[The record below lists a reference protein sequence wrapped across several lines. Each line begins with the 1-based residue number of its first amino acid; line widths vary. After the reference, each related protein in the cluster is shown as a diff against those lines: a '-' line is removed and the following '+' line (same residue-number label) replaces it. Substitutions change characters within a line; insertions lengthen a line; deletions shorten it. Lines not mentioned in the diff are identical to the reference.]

1 VSSFIRW
8 LLGNLSVLILSFILA
23 LIVWVSSVTASDP
36 NVERTRTAPIEVM
49 GQEPD
54 TLMVGSIPTQA
65 RVTVRTPNSVW
76 NRMASVDNAVQTWI
90 DLTGLGAG
98 THEVPVQLYIS
109 EVFRPVRLISL
120 NPETV
125 TVTLEELV
133 STDFVVQLEVNGEP
147 AVGYQAGV
155 AAKRPS
161 VVTVTGSES
170 LVSQVV
176 AVSTTLDISDANETI
191 RADLPLQAIDAE
203 GEIVDDVTITPDSVE
218 VVQPITLLGGYR
230 NMVVKVVTIGRVAVG
245 YKMTNVSVSPPNV
258 VVFSTDPQVV
268 NDLPSFIET
277 EPIDITGADDD
288 IEALLSLVLPEGV
301 SVVGDDKVLVQ
312 VNIAAIE
319 GSITISLPVTVIGLL
334 PTYSAQVSPD
344 TVDVILS
351 GPIPELDAITPTDI
365 RAVVNVEELEFGT
378 YQVEVDV
385 NVLLEGVWVE
395 TVLPATVEV
404 TIGLAMTP
412 TPTPTLTPT
421 PEVTTTPEVT
431 STPES

>member
-1 VSSFIRW
+1 MSSFVRW

-36 NVERTRTAPIEVM
+36 NVERTRTSPIEVM

-54 TLMVGSIPTQA
+54 TLMEGSIPTQA

-76 NRMASVDNAVQTWI
+76 NRMASIDNAVQTWI

-98 THEVPVQLYIS
+98 THEVPVQIYIS

-133 STDFVVQLEVNGEP
+133 STDFVVQMEVTGEP

-155 AAKRPS
+155 AAKKPS

-176 AVSTTLDISDANETI
+176 SVSTTLDISDANETI

-203 GEIVDDVTITPDSVE
+203 GEIVSDVTITPDSVE

-230 NMVVKVVTIGRVAVG
+230 NMVVKVVTVGRVAVG

-334 PTYSAQVSPD
+334 PTYAAQVSPD

-351 GPIPELDAITPTDI
+351 GPIPELDAITATDI
-365 RAVVNVEELEFGT
+365 RAVVNVEGLEIGT

-412 TPTPTLTPT
+412 TPTQTLTPT
-421 PEVTTTPEVT
+421 PEVTP
-431 STPES
+431 TPES

>member
-1 VSSFIRW
+1 MSSFVRW

-36 NVERTRTAPIEVM
+36 NVERTRTTPIEVM
-49 GQEPD
+49 GQEPN
-54 TLMVGSIPTQA
+54 TLMEGSIPTQA

-76 NRMASVDNAVQTWI
+76 NRMASVENAVQTWI

-98 THEVPVQLYIS
+98 THDVPVQIYIS

-133 STDFVVQLEVNGEP
+133 STDFVVQLQVTGEP

-155 AAKRPS
+155 AAKKPS

-170 LVSQVV
+170 LVLQVAAV
-176 AVSTTLDISDANETI
+176 ATNLDISDANETI
-191 RADLPLQAIDAE
+191 RANLPLQAIDAE
-203 GEIVDDVTITPDSVE
+203 GEIVSDVTITPDSVE

-230 NMVVKVVTIGRVAVG
+230 NMVVKVVTVGRVAVG

-301 SVVGDDKVLVQ
+301 SIVGDDRVLVQ

-351 GPIPELDAITPTDI
+351 GPIPELDAITATDI
-365 RAVVNVEELEFGT
+365 RAVVNVEGLEIGT

-412 TPTPTLTPT
+412 TPTQTFTPT
-421 PEVTTTPEVT
+421 PEVTP
-431 STPES
+431 TPES

>member
-1 VSSFIRW
+1 VSSFVRW

-36 NVERTRTAPIEVM
+36 NVERTRTTPIEVM

-54 TLMVGSIPTQA
+54 TLMEGSIPTQA

-98 THEVPVQLYIS
+98 THEVPVQIYIS

-133 STDFVVQLEVNGEP
+133 STDFVVQLEVTGEP

-155 AAKRPS
+155 AAKKPS

-170 LVSQVV
+170 LVSQVAAV
-176 AVSTTLDISDANETI
+176 ATTLDISDANETI
-191 RADLPLQAIDAE
+191 RANLPLQTIDAE
-203 GEIVDDVTITPDSVE
+203 GEIVSDVTITPDSVE

-230 NMVVKVVTIGRVAVG
+230 NMVVKVVTVGRVAVG

-301 SVVGDDKVLVQ
+301 SIVGDDRVLVQ

-351 GPIPELDAITPTDI
+351 GPIPELDAITATDI
-365 RAVVNVEELEFGT
+365 RAVVNVEGLEIGT

-412 TPTPTLTPT
+412 TPTQTLTP
-421 PEVTTTPEVT
+421 TPEVT

>member
-1 VSSFIRW
+1 MSSFIRW

-36 NVERTRTAPIEVM
+36 NVERTRTVPIEVM
-49 GQEPD
+49 GQETD
-54 TLMVGSIPTQA
+54 TLMVGNIPTQA

-191 RADLPLQAIDAE
+191 RADLPLQAVDAE

-365 RAVVNVEELEFGT
+365 RAVVNVEEIEFGT

>member
-36 NVERTRTAPIEVM
+36 NIERTRTAPIEVM

-365 RAVVNVEELEFGT
+365 RAVVNVEEFEFGT

>member
-1 VSSFIRW
+1 VSSFVRW
-8 LLGNLSVLILSFILA
+8 FAGNLSALILSFILA
-23 LIVWVSSVTASDP
+23 LVVWISAVTASDP
-36 NVERTRTAPIEVM
+36 NVELTRTVPIEVV

-65 RVTVRTPNSVW
+65 RVTMRAPNSVW
-76 NRMASVDNAVQTWI
+76 DRMASVENAVRTWI

-98 THEVPVQLYIS
+98 THVVPVQIHIS
-109 EVFRPVRLISL
+109 EVFKPMRLISL

-133 STDFVVQLEVNGEP
+133 SVDFVVQVQVTGEL

-155 AAKRPS
+155 AARKPS
-161 VVTVTGSES
+161 VVTVTGPES
-170 LVSQVV
+170 LVAQVV
-176 AVSTTLDISDANETI
+176 AVVTTLDISDADETI
-191 RADLPLQAIDAE
+191 SVNLPLQAVDAQ
-203 GEIVDDVTITPDSVE
+203 GEIVAGVTITPDTIE
-218 VVQPITLLGGYR
+218 VTQPITLLGGYR

-268 NDLPSFIET
+268 NNLPSYIET
-277 EPIDITGADDD
+277 EPLDITGADDD

-301 SVVGDDKVLVQ
+301 SIVGDDKVLVQ
-312 VNIAAIE
+312 VNIAAID
-319 GSITISLPVTVIGLL
+319 GSITISLPVTIIGLL
-334 PTYSAQVSPD
+334 PTYSAEVSPD

-365 RAVVNVEELEFGT
+365 RAVVDVNGLEIGT
-378 YQVEVDV
+378 YQLEVDV
-385 NVLLEGVWVE
+385 DVLLEGVWVE

-404 TIGLAMTP
+404 TIGLASTP

-421 PEVTTTPEVT
+421 PEVTLTPEA
-431 STPES
+431 

>member
-1 VSSFIRW
+1 MSSFVRW

-36 NVERTRTAPIEVM
+36 NVERTRTTPIEVM

-54 TLMVGSIPTQA
+54 TLMEGSIPTQA

-76 NRMASVDNAVQTWI
+76 NRMASIDNAVQTWI

-98 THEVPVQLYIS
+98 THEVPVQIYIS

-133 STDFVVQLEVNGEP
+133 STDFVVQMEVTGEP

-155 AAKRPS
+155 AAKKPS

-176 AVSTTLDISDANETI
+176 SVSTTLDISDANETI

-203 GEIVDDVTITPDSVE
+203 GEIVSDVTITPDSVE

-230 NMVVKVVTIGRVAVG
+230 NMVVKVVTVGRVAVG

-334 PTYSAQVSPD
+334 PTYAAQVSPD

-351 GPIPELDAITPTDI
+351 GPIPELDAITATDI
-365 RAVVNVEELEFGT
+365 RAVVNVEGLEIGT

-412 TPTPTLTPT
+412 TPTQTLTPT
-421 PEVTTTPEVT
+421 PEVTP
-431 STPES
+431 TPES

>member
-1 VSSFIRW
+1 
-8 LLGNLSVLILSFILA
+8 
-23 LIVWVSSVTASDP
+23 
-36 NVERTRTAPIEVM
+36 
-49 GQEPD
+49 
-54 TLMVGSIPTQA
+54 
-65 RVTVRTPNSVW
+65 
-76 NRMASVDNAVQTWI
+76 
-90 DLTGLGAG
+90 
-98 THEVPVQLYIS
+98 
-109 EVFRPVRLISL
+109 
-120 NPETV
+120 
-125 TVTLEELV
+125 
-133 STDFVVQLEVNGEP
+133 
-147 AVGYQAGV
+147 
-155 AAKRPS
+155 
-161 VVTVTGSES
+161 
-170 LVSQVV
+170 
-176 AVSTTLDISDANETI
+176 LDISDANETI

>member
-1 VSSFIRW
+1 VSSFVRW

-36 NVERTRTAPIEVM
+36 NVERTRTTPIEVM
-49 GQEPD
+49 GQEPN
-54 TLMVGSIPTQA
+54 TLMEGSIPTQA

-76 NRMASVDNAVQTWI
+76 NRMASVENAVQTWI

-98 THEVPVQLYIS
+98 THDVPVQIYIS

-133 STDFVVQLEVNGEP
+133 STDFVVQLQVTGEP

-155 AAKRPS
+155 AAKKPS

-170 LVSQVV
+170 LVLQVAAV
-176 AVSTTLDISDANETI
+176 ATNLDISDANETI
-191 RADLPLQAIDAE
+191 RANLPLQAIDAE
-203 GEIVDDVTITPDSVE
+203 GEIVSDVTITPDSVE

-230 NMVVKVVTIGRVAVG
+230 NMVVKVVTVGRVAVG

-301 SVVGDDKVLVQ
+301 SIVGDDRVLVQ

-351 GPIPELDAITPTDI
+351 GPIPELDAITATDI
-365 RAVVNVEELEFGT
+365 RAVVNVEGLEIGT

-412 TPTPTLTPT
+412 TPTQTFTPT
-421 PEVTTTPEVT
+421 PEVTP
-431 STPES
+431 TPES

>member
-1 VSSFIRW
+1 LSSFIRW

-36 NVERTRTAPIEVM
+36 NVERTRSAPIEVM

-54 TLMVGSIPTQA
+54 TLLVGSIPTQA

-76 NRMASVDNAVQTWI
+76 NRMASVDNAVRTWI

-98 THEVPVQLYIS
+98 THEVPVQLYIN

-125 TVTLEELV
+125 TVTLEEWV

-176 AVSTTLDISDANETI
+176 AVSATLDISDANETI
-191 RADLPLQAIDAE
+191 RVNLPLQALDAQ
-203 GEIVDDVTITPDSVE
+203 GEIVNDVTITPDTVE
-218 VVQPITLLGGYR
+218 VIQPITLLGGYR
-230 NMVVKVVTIGRVAVG
+230 NMVVKVVTVGRVAIG
-245 YKMTNVSVSPPNV
+245 YKMTNVSVAPPNV

-334 PTYSAQVSPD
+334 PTYSAQISPD

-365 RAVVNVEELEFGT
+365 RAVVNVEGLEIGT

-412 TPTPTLTPT
+412 TPTQTVTP
-421 PEVTTTPEVT
+421 TPEVT

>member
-1 VSSFIRW
+1 MSSFVRW
-8 LLGNLSVLILSFILA
+8 FAGNLSALILSFILA
-23 LIVWVSSVTASDP
+23 LVVWISAVTASDP
-36 NVERTRTAPIEVM
+36 NVELTRTVPIEVV

-65 RVTVRTPNSVW
+65 RVTMRAPSSVW
-76 NRMASVDNAVQTWI
+76 DRMASAENAVRTWI

-98 THEVPVQLYIS
+98 THVVPVQIHIS
-109 EVFRPVRLISL
+109 EVFKPMRLISL

-125 TVTLEELV
+125 AVTLEELV
-133 STDFVVQLEVNGEP
+133 SVDFVVQVQVTGEP

-155 AAKRPS
+155 PAKKPS
-161 VVTVTGSES
+161 VVTVTGPES
-170 LVSQVV
+170 FVSQVV
-176 AVSTTLDISDANETI
+176 AVVTTLDISDADETI
-191 RADLPLQAIDAE
+191 SVNLPLQAVDAQ
-203 GEIVDDVTITPDSVE
+203 GENVAGVTITPDTVE
-218 VVQPITLLGGYR
+218 VTQPITLLGGYR
-230 NMVVKVVTIGRVAVG
+230 NMVVKVVTVGRVAVG

-268 NDLPSFIET
+268 NNLPSYIET
-277 EPIDITGADDD
+277 EPLDITGADDD
-288 IEALLSLVLPEGV
+288 IEALLSLVLPDGV
-301 SVVGDDKVLVQ
+301 SIVGDDKVLVQ

-334 PTYSAQVSPD
+334 PTYSAEVSPD

-365 RAVVNVEELEFGT
+365 RAVVDVNGLEIGT
-378 YQVEVDV
+378 YQLEVDV
-385 NVLLEGVWVE
+385 DVLLEGVWVE

-404 TIGLAMTP
+404 TIGLALTP

-421 PEVTTTPEVT
+421 PEITL
-431 STPES
+431 TPES